1 MAKTQSASERAPNA
15 AFGSYGGKPRPFSA
29 LFFLVVGA
37 LLLLSFIVFDLDQN
51 PIKGV
56 EHGPGPEES
65 GGAPLVGKF
74 GEYIPFYILWGFGIS
89 AWVIPI
95 FCLWLGYMH
104 LFRRSHLLK
113 WPRILSLFA
122 FTFSLSIFGT
132 LAQEMF
138 FQDEAGIDRIH
149 NDWGF
154 ANGLGGTAG
163 NLLYLNGL
171 KVWLGPVGTGIVN
184 GVVLLISLLALCSSD
199 LVALVERLALRV
211 GKPREINRDK
221 DRPPKEEPPKK
232 EPPKKSRAIWKKRL
246 KMPKEGEDDSGKR
259 PKGWKKKAP
268 AKQSKSGKGERPS
281 PFKVV
286 VGEKTRKARR
296 KPVPSKRGN
305 FIFPTPEHLASPP
318 ERDQEQDVLEHDN
331 MANALIQ
338 TLKNFN
344 VEVEKGEILAGPVI
358 TRYEVFP
365 KKGVKVGKI
374 LGLNDDIAL
383 GLKALAVRIQAPV
396 PGKGTVG
403 IEVPNKRPESVFL
416 RDIIESEDWD
426 ESNAEIPIALGKE
439 VSGRPLI
446 ADLTRMPHLLVAG
459 ATGSGKTVCINSII
473 TSLLYHSSP
482 EDMRFIMVDPKIV
495 EMQVFNDL
503 PHMLI
508 PVVTEPKK
516 VPGALKWLIAEMQRR
531 YEVFAKTGVRNIT
544 GFNDKQKAK
553 RKAHRDRTKGKA
565 GTSLDDPLGMD
576 NIPEAQAPDIEVPR
590 DADIEIPDK
599 FPYIVCFIDELA
611 DLMMVAQKDVETS
624 IARLAQLARAAGIH
638 LIIATQRPSVNVIT
652 GIIKANLPCRIAF
665 QTSSKVDSRTI
676 LDQMGAERLIGRG
689 DMLFNPPGSGKLI
702 RSQGCFVSDEEI
714 NRIVEFLKEKNGPPR
729 FAQDVQRQVEAG
741 DDDLES
747 LQDAGDALFPDAI
760 EVLRTSNR
768 ASTSMLQRRLKIGYN
783 RAARIMDLMEARG
796 IVGPENGPQPREILK
811 DLDTL

>member
-1 MAKTQSASERAPNA
+1 MAKTKSASERAPKA
-15 AFGSYGGKPRPFSA
+15 AFGTYGGKPRPFSA
-29 LFFLVVGA
+29 LFFLVVGT

-56 EHGPGPEES
+56 EHGPGPEEN

-113 WPRILSLFA
+113 WPRILSLFV
-122 FTFSLSIFGT
+122 FTFSVSIFGT

-138 FQDEAGIDRIH
+138 FQDKAGIDRIH

-154 ANGLGGTAG
+154 ANGLGGTVG
-163 NLLYLNGL
+163 KLLYLKGL

-211 GKPREINRDK
+211 GKPREIKRDK

-232 EPPKKSRAIWKKRL
+232 EPPKKSRAVWKKRL
-246 KMPKEGEDDSGKR
+246 KTPKEGEDDSSKR
-259 PKGWKKKAP
+259 SKGWKKKAP
-268 AKQSKSGKGERPS
+268 VKKSKSGKDTS
-281 PFKVV
+281 KTLVKI
-286 VGEKTRKARR
+286 VGAVKTRKARR
-296 KPVPSKRGN
+296 KSVPSRRGN
-305 FIFPTPEHLASPP
+305 YSPPTPKLLKGPP
-318 ERDQEQDVLEHDN
+318 KRDQELDESEHEKT
-331 MANALIQ
+331 AKALIQ
-338 TLKNFN
+338 TLDNFK
-344 VEVEKGEILAGPVI
+344 VEVSMSEVLTGPVI
-358 TRYEVFP
+358 TRYEVLP
-365 KKGVKVGKI
+365 ARGVKVSKI
-374 LGLNDDIAL
+374 LGLHDDIAL
-383 GLKALAVRIQAPV
+383 GLKAMAVRIQAPV

-403 IEVPNKRPESVFL
+403 IEVPNKRPESVYL

-426 ESNAEIPIALGKE
+426 ETNAEIPIALGKE
-439 VSGRPLI
+439 VSGQPLI

-473 TSLLYHSSP
+473 ASLLYHSSP
-482 EDMRFIMVDPKIV
+482 EDVRFIMVDPKIV

-516 VPGALKWLIAEMQRR
+516 VPGALKWLIAEMERR
-531 YEVFAKTGVRNIT
+531 YQVFAEVGVRNIA

-553 RKAHRDRTKGKA
+553 RQAQRDRTPGKA
-565 GTSLDDPLGMD
+565 GMSPEDLLGMD

-714 NRIVEFLKEKNGPPR
+714 NKIVKFLKENNGPPQ

-747 LQDAGDALFPDAI
+747 LQDAGDELFPDAI